1 MSNSRDEFLVA
12 CARVTIVLVLA
23 YIILFVS
30 SCAYDASF
38 HDCAVACAD
47 DSGCPDDLSC
57 GSEGLCRT
65 AGATAAC
72 STIGGDGGSDGSDGS
87 DGSGGS
93 SFPSC
98 AQLAATCGPNGNDD
112 CCSTATP
119 IPGGTYYRS
128 YDLGSDGM
136 FSDMSYPATVSSFVL
151 DKYEVTVGRFR
162 AFVASGGGTQADPP
176 ATGAGAHAQI
186 ADSGWDASW
195 DTDLEGDAASLS
207 AALACDSQYAT
218 WTASPGANEALPIN
232 CVTWYEALAFCAWDG
247 AFLPTESEW
256 NYAAAGG
263 NEQRAYPWSNPAG
276 SLTVDCSYANYDV
289 DGGPTYCVPGINGA
303 VATMNRVGSE
313 SPKGD
318 GAWGQSDLG
327 GNAWEWTLDWY
338 ATYVNPCDD
347 CASLTPTGSNR
358 VIRGGDFSAAEM
370 YMRTGNR
377 GLLTLDSAPANRS
390 RNVGFRCARP

>member
-1 MSNSRDEFLVA
+1 MTVVML
-12 CARVTIVLVLA
+12 LA
-23 YIILFVS
+23 YLVLFVS

-72 STIGGDGGSDGSDGS
+72 STIGGDGGSDGSDGSNGS

-136 FSDMSYPATVSSFVL
+136 FSDMSYPATVSAFVL

-162 AFVASGGGTQADPP
+162 AFVNAGMGTQVNPP
-176 ATGAGAHAQI
+176 AAGAGSHAQI
-186 ADSGWDASW
+186 PSSGWDASW
-195 DTDLEGDAASLS
+195 DTDLEGDATSLS
-207 AALACDSQYAT
+207 AALACDSQYGT

-232 CVTWYEALAFCAWDG
+232 CVTWYEAEAFCAWDG

-263 NEQRAYPWSNPAG
+263 SEQRAYAWSSPAG
-276 SLTVDCSYANYDV
+276 SLTIDCSLANYNPNYPSGPFCTTQ
-289 DGGPTYCVPGINGA
+289 GGA
-303 VATMNRVGSE
+303 ERVGNE
-313 SPKGD
+313 SPAGD
-318 GAWGQSDLG
+318 GKWGQADLG
-327 GNAWEWTLDWY
+327 GNVDEWVLDWY
-338 ATYVNPCDD
+338 AQYLVPCNN
-347 CASLTPTGSNR
+347 CADLTAAGNR
-358 VIRGGDFSAAEM
+358 VVRSSDWINAAPTIRTAFRN
-370 YMRTGNR
+370 YT
-377 GLLTLDSAPANRS
+377 APIGRDEK
-390 RNVGFRCARP
+390 VGFRCARTMN

>member
-1 MSNSRDEFLVA
+1 VVKEFCVA
-12 CARVTIVLVLA
+12 CVRMTVVMLLA
-23 YIILFVS
+23 YLVLFVS

-47 DSGCPDDLSC
+47 DSGCPDGLAC

-72 STIGGDGGSDGSDGS
+72 SRVLGSDGGNDGGSDG
-87 DGSGGS
+87 GGS

-98 AQLAATCGPNGNDD
+98 TGLATTCGPNGTDD

-162 AFVASGGGTQADPP
+162 AFVNAGMGTQVKPP
-176 ATGAGAHAQI
+176 AAGAGAHAQI

-195 DTDLEGDAASLS
+195 DADLESDAASLS

-218 WTASPGANEALPIN
+218 WTTSPGANEVLPIN
-232 CVTWYEALAFCAWDG
+232 CVTWYEAEAFCAWDG

-263 NEQRAYPWSNPAG
+263 NEQRAYPWSSPAG
-276 SLTVDCSYANYDV
+276 TLTVDCSYANYDV
-289 DGGPTYCVPGINGA
+289 DGGPTYCVPGSNGA
-303 VATMNRVGSE
+303 VATMNRVGNE

-347 CASLTPTGSNR
+347 CANLAPTGSNR
-358 VIRGGDFSAAEM
+358 VIRGGDFTHSEL
-370 YMRTGNR
+370 YMRAASR
-377 GLLTLDSAPANRS
+377 GLPTDNNSEPSS
-390 RNVGFRCARP
+390 RTHDVGFRCARP